1 MKLFFIFVLEKI
13 GQSVF
18 TIYIPLCI
26 LWYMNNLD
34 KTIINLK
41 VSKSLKSE
49 SQELADELGIPLTT
63 VITANLKEFVRSR
76 SLTITAFPRLK
87 AEIEKELGEAIAD
100 YKKGK
105 NISKVYANPDEV
117 ASHLSSL

>member
-1 MKLFFIFVLEKI
+1 M
-13 GQSVF
+13 S
-18 TIYIPLCI
+18 
-26 LWYMNNLD
+26 NLD

-49 SQELADELGIPLTT
+49 AQELADELGVPLTT

-76 SLTITAFPRLK
+76 SLTVSAFPRLK
-87 AEIEKELGEAIAD
+87 PEIEKELGEAIAD

-105 NISKVYANPDEV
+105 NVSKVYTKPDEV
-117 ASHLSSL
+117 ASYLSAL